1 MTDTD
6 YVSICK
12 ECYFHQYQVTCG
24 FIPNVQFR
32 LLDNEQSYTCYT
44 CDKKY
49 ITNWNII
56 LRIVL

>member
-6 YVSICK
+6 NVSICK
-12 ECYFHQYQVTCG
+12 ECYFHQYQGTYG

-32 LLDNEQSYTCYT
+32 LLDNEQLYTCYK

-49 ITNWNII
+49 VTNWNII
-56 LRIVL
+56 HL